1 MAKQG
6 IELKVL
12 FKLKNGT
19 LSIGDVADIE
29 IRTMPKP
36 KKAIEK
42 FIQKLIHE
50 KTEIKIRYKY
60 CSFLNRSS

>member
-6 IELKVL
+6 IELKVH

-29 IRTMPKP
+29 IRTMPKS

-42 FIQKLIHE
+42 FIQNLIHE
-50 KTEIKIRYKY
+50 KTEIKIRYKSG
-60 CSFLNRSS
+60 SFLNMSS